1 MAKRDKGARHGTTA
15 PRHRVLTGVL
25 WGVAAIAGFAVAYA
39 GTNFYLLQNS
49 LTTKDVASL
58 YNPNPEATGDPDAEG
73 PPLDGSAGNDVNIL
87 LMGSDTR
94 EGTENEAIG
103 GEVAGMRSD
112 TVIVMHISA
121 DRERIDF
128 MSIPRDSRVA
138 VSDCTMFDGTVT
150 RGWTGKFNIAFANGG
165 KNGDPAEA
173 AACTM
178 QTVTDLTGIKLDHYA
193 VVDFAGFEQ
202 MINAIDGV
210 PMCIPNNI
218 NSTKAKLHL
227 EAGPQVLDGETALAY
242 ARARTGEGLPEGTDL
257 RRIDRQQELLMNVL
271 RKALGANML
280 TDVGGMTQFVKA
292 GAQAM
297 TMDPDLG
304 SIKYI
309 LGLAYS
315 LRGIDTANITFAT
328 VPWAYPG
335 DNNGDVIWTPDADIM
350 FAHIVAD
357 EPITDPDEVDATS
370 PSPEA
375 TADSKSTT
383 DTTTATDADA
393 GTTTATK
400 PDASVTDTAAEPS
413 VAPSPERETQAEIL
427 AACG

>member
-1 MAKRDKGARHGTTA
+1 MARRDKGARHGTTA

-39 GTNFYLLQNS
+39 GTNFYLLQSS

-58 YNPNPEATGDPDAEG
+58 YNPNPDATGDPAADG

-94 EGTENEAIG
+94 EGEENEEIG
-103 GEVAGMRSD
+103 GDVAGMRSD

-138 VSDCTMFDGTVT
+138 VSDCTMFDGTIK

-165 KNGDPAEA
+165 ENGDPAEA

-202 MINAIDGV
+202 MIDAIDGV
-210 PMCIPNNI
+210 PMCIPNDI
-218 NSTKAKLHL
+218 DSKKAKLSL
-227 EAGPQVLDGETALAY
+227 EAGPQVLDGKTALAF
-242 ARARTGEGLPEGTDL
+242 ARARTGEGLPGGTDL
-257 RRIDRQQELLMNVL
+257 GRIDRQQELLMNVL
-271 RKALGANML
+271 RKALGTNML

-292 GAQAM
+292 GAQAL

-304 SIKYI
+304 NVKYI

-335 DNNGDVIWTPDADIM
+335 DNNGDVVWTPDADIM
-350 FAHIVAD
+350 FAQIVAD
-357 EPITDPDEVDATS
+357 EPITDPEDVDATS
-370 PSPEA
+370 LSPEA
-375 TADSKSTT
+375 TTDAETAT
-383 DTTTATDADA
+383 DTTTAAES
-393 GTTTATK
+393 GTTAAT
-400 PDASVTDTAAEPS
+400 PDASVTDAATEPTVS
-413 VAPSPERETQAEIL
+413 PSPERETQAEIL